1 MTNTPQFQRFKA
13 KPMQA
18 QHRRLLRSVSRSFYL
33 TIRLLPVAVQTPVAV
48 GYLLARATDTVA
60 DTSALPLG
68 ERQILLDLLVRTR
81 VKTEVESPAGVLAA
95 DAAQLLRL
103 TQAFAAQQGHPD
115 ERALMQALPECLEL
129 LENLSVQNRASV
141 HTVMEH
147 ITRGQQADL
156 ARFDVGL
163 NAMESEDA
171 LDEYTWQVAGCVGEF
186 WTALCE
192 QNLPGYARLPQAEMM
207 ALGRQYGMGLQRLN
221 ILRDTR
227 EDLAN
232 GRCYWPQPTLAQV
245 SLTPQ
250 ALALAVQNGDV
261 QILQAL
267 GPIYAQWLQK
277 TQNQLA
283 AGMRYAMA
291 LKPWRLRLATALPAL
306 IGTRTLHLLK
316 QAGPMALTQRIKLP
330 RHEMRR
336 LMWQIALGGG
346 SAASLERLFGQTSGE
361 LVT

>member
-1 MTNTPQFQRFKA
+1 MTNTPLFDRYKA

-18 QHRRLLRSVSRSFYL
+18 QHRQLLRSVSRSFYL
-33 TIRLLPVAVQTPVAV
+33 TIRLLPAAVQTPVAV

-60 DTSALPLG
+60 DTTALPLV
-68 ERQILLDLLVRTR
+68 ERQILLDLLARTLA
-81 VKTEVESPAGVLAA
+81 KTEGATASGVHAA
-95 DAAQLLRL
+95 DAVQLSRL
-103 TQAFAAQQGHPD
+103 TQAFAAQQSNPD
-115 ERALMQALPECLEL
+115 ERALMQALPECLPMLMHLSL
-129 LENLSVQNRASV
+129 LDRASV
-141 HTVMEH
+141 RTVLDH

-163 NAMESEDA
+163 NAMESETA

-192 QNLPGYARLPQAEMM
+192 QHLPAYARLPQAEMM

-221 ILRDTR
+221 ILRDTG

-245 SLTPQ
+245 GLTPQ
-250 ALALAVQNGDV
+250 ALALAVQNADA
-261 QILQAL
+261 QTLQAM
-267 GPIYAQWLQK
+267 GPVYGQWLQN
-277 TQNQLA
+277 TQTQLA
-283 AGMRYAMA
+283 AGMRYALA

-306 IGTRTLHLLK
+306 IGARTLHLLR

-346 SAASLERLFGQTSGE
+346 SAASLERLFWQTSGE
-361 LVT
+361 RVT